1 MIRASVNRAHLQ
13 RVLDRNPL
21 TKPFRWA
28 EHPAPPVLRG
38 DRHMNWL
45 RSFGNG
51 RGLLRLLTAFTLGT
65 AVALG
70 LYACKSPTDE
80 ERVVAIG
87 LTDTPGD
94 FLTYTVD
101 VTSLTLTKANDT
113 FVQTLPQRTRVDFAR
128 FVDLTE
134 FVTAVT
140 IPAGTY
146 ASATLNLDYTN
157 ADIQVDDGTGTPVAV
172 PLANILDSKNNPVT
186 TLPMRVTLDNA
197 RQLVIAPLVSSLL
210 DLDFNLAASNLVD
223 MSNPASPVVTVNPL
237 LVADVN
243 PDSPK
248 PHRIRGPLDAVDMQ
262 AGSFTLILRPFNLLQ
277 GDHGRVTFLTDS
289 NTTYEINQ
297 TSYQGSAGLTVLAQQ
312 PRLTATVALGTLDL
326 VTRRFTATEVFAG
339 SSVPFGTSDV
349 VTGNVIARS
358 GNTLTLKGAELVRS
372 DGTLSFRNTVSVTV
386 ASGTK
391 VVKQTAVGGSFDI
404 GSISVGQRVTVFGTL
419 DAPGTSMD
427 ASTGLVRL
435 LITQLNGTVNS
446 VSGSTVAMTLARIDG
461 RPIGLFIFSGTGTA
475 PGTDANR
482 ASYQVATGALPLTGI
497 RNGTPLKVR
506 GFVQPFG
513 QATVTDDFHAI
524 TLIDVTN
531 APATL
536 VVGWPSLEAAPF
548 NSYPPGGLV
557 VNLLNAGVL
566 HDIFRGGVDT
576 PLSTAAADAPTVQAI
591 NPARGLFVIGE
602 NGTAQVYTVQVY
614 TRLSSYQAALRVELA
629 AGRKARSFVA
639 T

>member
-1 MIRASVNRAHLQ
+1 M
-13 RVLDRNPL
+13 
-21 TKPFRWA
+21 T
-28 EHPAPPVLRG
+28 
-38 DRHMNWL
+38 WL
-45 RSFGNG
+45 RSFGKG
-51 RGLLRLLTAFTLGT
+51 RSLLRLLTAFTLGT

-70 LYACKSPTDE
+70 LCACKSPTDE
-80 ERVVAIG
+80 QGVVAIG

-101 VTSLTLTKANDT
+101 VTSVTLTKADST
-113 FVQTLPQRTRVDFAR
+113 DVQTLPQRTRVDFAR

-134 FVTAVT
+134 FVTGAT

-146 ASATLNLDYTN
+146 VSATLNLDYTN
-157 ADIQVDDGTGTPVAV
+157 ADIQVDDGNGNPVAV
-172 PLANILDSKNNPVT
+172 ASANILDSRNNNPVT
-186 TLPMRVTLDNA
+186 TLPMKVTLDNA

-243 PDSPK
+243 PDAPK

-262 AGSFTLILRPFNLLQ
+262 ARSFTLILRPFNLLQ
-277 GDHGRVTFLTDS
+277 GDHGRISFITDS
-289 NTTYEINQ
+289 NTTFEINQ
-297 TSYQGSAGLTVLAQQ
+297 TAYQGSSGLTVLAQQ

-326 VTRRFTATEVFAG
+326 VTRRFIATEVLAG

-358 GNTLTLKGAELVRS
+358 NNNILTVQGAEIARS

-391 VVKQTAVGGSFDI
+391 VVKQTAVGGTFDI

-427 ASTGLVRL
+427 ASAGLVRL
-435 LITQLNGTVNS
+435 LVSQLNGTVNS
-446 VSGSTVAMTLARIDG
+446 ASGSTVAMTLARIDG
-461 RPIGLFIFSGTGTA
+461 RPIGLFNFSGTGTA
-475 PGTDANR
+475 PGTDANPS
-482 ASYQVATGALPLTGI
+482 SYQVAAGALPLTGI
-497 RNGTPLKVR
+497 TSGTPLKVR

-513 QATVTDDFHAI
+513 QATATDDFHAI

-536 VVGWPSLEAAPF
+536 VVGWPLLEPAPF
-548 NSYPPGGLV
+548 QQPFLANV
-557 VNLLNAGVL
+557 MVNLTNAGLL

-576 PLSTAAADAPTVQAI
+576 PLSTSDKPTVQAS
-591 NPARGLFVIGE
+591 NPARGVFVIGD
-602 NGTAQVYTVQVY
+602 NGTVQVY
-614 TRLSSYQAALRVELA
+614 TRLSAFQAALQVKLA

-639 T
+639 TGGTYVDASKTLTSSLMATALQ